1 MGRLDGKIAAVTGGA
16 SGIGEATV
24 RRFVAEGASVAFC
37 DRDGDRGR
45 RVAAELEG
53 TGAKVA
59 FTQADV
65 GTEAACLAFVNGAA
79 QQFGRLD
86 VLVNNAGIRK
96 YEKVDQASAASWN
109 EILGVN
115 LMSYVFCAKAAV
127 PLMRHNQGG
136 APGGAIV
143 NVASV
148 RSVVSGGGNLQY
160 DTTKAA
166 IAGLTRALA
175 ADHSPEGIRVNA
187 VGPGPIFTPF
197 HERRIAAAGE
207 TVEQYN
213 AHAARGTMLKRPGR
227 AEEVAAAI
235 LFLASD
241 DASYVT
247 GALLFV
253 DGGMTAL

>member
-1 MGRLDGKIAAVTGGA
+1 M
-16 SGIGEATV
+16 
-24 RRFVAEGASVAFC
+24 
-37 DRDGDRGR
+37 
-45 RVAAELEG
+45 
-53 TGAKVA
+53 
-59 FTQADV
+59 
-65 GTEAACLAFVNGAA
+65 
-79 QQFGRLD
+79 
-86 VLVNNAGIRK
+86 
-96 YEKVDQASAASWN
+96 
-109 EILGVN
+109 
-115 LMSYVFCAKAAV
+115 
-127 PLMRHNQGG
+127 
-136 APGGAIV
+136 
-143 NVASV
+143 
-148 RSVVSGGGNLQY
+148 RSVVAGGGNLQY

-166 IAGLTRALA
+166 VAGLTRGLA

-197 HERRIAAAGE
+197 HARRIAAAGE

-213 AHAARGTMLKRPGR
+213 AKAAQGTMLKRPGR